1 MAHAPFAPSGFKRVM
16 LCPGSHQ
23 AEKKYQDP
31 PKEYAAEGTFAHDI
45 RDTALK
51 EGLNAEDFVG
61 TYCEVEGFGFFWGMA
76 DAHMLQPGID
86 RIRDVGAEWHFEKRV
101 NMERWIKD
109 CWGTLDA
116 GGILPDL
123 IIIDDLKW
131 GRGVRVSAN
140 RNIQMMLYAL
150 GFWDQV
156 ARHKTKARRFLLRI
170 DQPRIPG
177 GTNEWY
183 TSLDELLAFAQEAIE
198 AAELSL
204 SENPPFAAS
213 LEACTFCKVGAASEC
228 GYLDNM
234 VLELLGIDPEL
245 LAMGVFKMADLKK
258 LNGDQR
264 QVLLENSMLIK
275 NWLSGIYFNS
285 LEKAISGEEETPGYK
300 PVETI
305 GDRTWV
311 DEAEAEKFLL
321 GKLPAHKAYNRKI
334 LSPAQAENVL
344 GTRNWKQAQDLIHR
358 PPGKPALVPLSD
370 PRPALIPV
378 VELFEDLDSEDP
390 DIESMI

>member
-198 AAELSL
+198 AAELQEQFL
-204 SENPPFAAS
+204 WCTDAEC
-213 LEACTFCKVGAASEC
+213 EARIRDRQRRKAIAQ
-228 GYLDNM
+228 
-234 VLELLGIDPEL
+234 ELADVVNYALL
-245 LAMGVFKMADLKK
+245 LADRMELDLPTEIRKK
-258 LNGDQR
+258 IRINAR
-264 QVLLENSMLIK
+264 K
-275 NWLSGIYFNS
+275 Y
-285 LEKAISGEEETPGYK
+285 
-300 PVETI
+300 PV
-305 GDRTWV
+305 
-311 DEAEAEKFLL
+311 
-321 GKLPAHKAYNRKI
+321 RK
-334 LSPAQAENVL
+334 SKGSAKKY
-344 GTRNWKQAQDLIHR
+344 T
-358 PPGKPALVPLSD
+358 
-370 PRPALIPV
+370 
-378 VELFEDLDSEDP
+378 EL
-390 DIESMI
+390 